1 MHVHIRG
8 TLKFYVYLDV
18 LGVMVME
25 FEMFPLQILGI
36 MLMVLGALLFVAP
49 LVLERMPSLES
60 VPWILLYVFR
70 RDGFVFVTSP
80 ILIIVSIL
88 SLLWWILTRSGSP

>member
-1 MHVHIRG
+1 
-8 TLKFYVYLDV
+8 
-18 LGVMVME
+18 MVME

-36 MLMVLGALLFVAP
+36 MLIVLGALLFVAP
-49 LVLERMPSLES
+49 LVLERMPSLEG

>member
-1 MHVHIRG
+1 
-8 TLKFYVYLDV
+8 
-18 LGVMVME
+18 ME

>member
-1 MHVHIRG
+1 MHVHIKAA
-8 TLKFYVYLDV
+8 LKFYIYLNV
-18 LGVMVME
+18 LGVMVMDL
-25 FEMFPLQILGI
+25 EMFPLQILGI
-36 MLMVLGALLFVAP
+36 MLMVLGALLFVVP

-60 VPWILLYVFR
+60 VPWILLYIFR

-80 ILIIVSIL
+80 ILIIISIL

>member
-1 MHVHIRG
+1 
-8 TLKFYVYLDV
+8 
-18 LGVMVME
+18 ME

-49 LVLERMPSLES
+49 LVLERMPSLER

-80 ILIIVSIL
+80 ILIIISIL